1 MPFQL
6 GGLSHHGATGHLGV
20 PCPDSGRALE
30 NKPQLPWHDRRCHIS
45 LPSECQLRLVK
56 RRSQLMMA
64 LQFKSIEIS
73 RWPILEKGAARKFSE
88 ATGQLPRTRAMGR

>member
-1 MPFQL
+1 MPESIVLHRGLPCGCLVPVSMREAMPFQL

-30 NKPQLPWHDRRCHIS
+30 NKPQLPWHDRRRHIS
-45 LPSECQLRLVK
+45 LPSECQLRQVK

-73 RWPILEKGAARKFSE
+73 R
-88 ATGQLPRTRAMGR
+88 